1 MGVVLNGDLEKKLV
15 ESCRTADES
24 AYTELVK
31 AYSGR
36 VFAICLGMLGN
47 IHDAE
52 DIAQQT
58 LLKGFANIKQLRNG
72 EQFGAWISR
81 IAKNLCI
88 DFIRRQKHR
97 QSSLAK
103 RAKADRSNNAREYP
117 ELKNALTK
125 LSEEYRL
132 ALMLYYFDGRNT
144 KAIAEA
150 LMISEAA
157 AQTRLSRARK
167 QLRKLLETKG
177 DK

>member
-1 MGVVLNGDLEKKLV
+1 
-15 ESCRTADES
+15 
-24 AYTELVK
+24 
-31 AYSGR
+31 
-36 VFAICLGMLGN
+36 MLGD

-58 LLKGFANIKQLRNG
+58 LLKGLTNIEQVRRD

-88 DFIRRQKHR
+88 DFIRTRKRR

-103 RAKADRSNNAREYP
+103 RAAISQGKSGEYP
-117 ELKNALTK
+117 ELERALAK

-132 ALMLYYFDGRNT
+132 ALMLYYFDGRAT
-144 KAIAEA
+144 KAVAEA

-167 QLRKLLETKG
+167 QLRRLLETDG
-177 DK
+177 GT

>member
-1 MGVVLNGDLEKKLV
+1 MNGYLEKKLV
-15 ESCRTADES
+15 ESCRGADKS

-47 IHDAE
+47 IQDAE

-58 LLKGFANIKQLRNG
+58 LLKGFANIKQVRNS

-97 QSSLAK
+97 QCSFAEQSAADHSNAK
-103 RAKADRSNNAREYP
+103 EYP
-117 ELKNALTK
+117 ELKRALTK
-125 LSEEYRL
+125 LSKEYRL
-132 ALMLYYFDGRNT
+132 ALLLYYFDGRSI
-144 KAIAEA
+144 KAVAES